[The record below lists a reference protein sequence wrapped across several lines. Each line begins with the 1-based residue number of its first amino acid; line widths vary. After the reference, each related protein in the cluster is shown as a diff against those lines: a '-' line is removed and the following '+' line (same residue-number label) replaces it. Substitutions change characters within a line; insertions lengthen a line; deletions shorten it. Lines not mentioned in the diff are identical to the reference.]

1 MSWKE
6 YEAQAKMMDPN
17 FEPGYLNQ
25 RIHKMI
31 KRDNE
36 LDSFVLEIRGEEY
49 TRDVGAF
56 ADAFRRVL
64 QTISDHDPRPEG
76 GRLSTESLRD
86 SNTITKNGWSFDFA
100 TPKGV
105 ECGHLGGAD
114 VPLFLITFAPFYKVD
129 HARHMFPTSETKNSA
144 FIVFSTRDNFNLQNV
159 GASTMATEAK
169 WYKSEA
175 DTKAKPFQDQM
186 DRIRHNFKKKGRQY
200 FVPDQEEFP
209 IAFNY
214 IPYHDKTSGT
224 GENWLDKPIRWWE
237 QNNQIST

>member
-1 MSWKE
+1 MG
-6 YEAQAKMMDPN
+6 QARRMDPN

-31 KRDNE
+31 KRKNE
-36 LDSFVLEIRGEEY
+36 LDSFVIEIRGEEY
-49 TRDVGAF
+49 TRDVDAF
-56 ADAFRRVL
+56 ADALRRVL
-64 QTISDHDPRPEG
+64 QTISDHDPRPAG
-76 GRLSTESLRD
+76 GRLSTESLRHR
-86 SNTITKNGWSFDFA
+86 NTITNNAWSFDFA

-105 ECGHLGGAD
+105 ETRHIGGAD
-114 VPLFLITFAPFYKVD
+114 VPLFIITFAPFYKVD
-129 HARHMFPTSETKNSA
+129 HARHMFPTAATKDSA

-159 GASTMATEAK
+159 GASTLASEDK
-169 WYKSEA
+169 WYAPDQSG
-175 DTKAKPFQDQM
+175 TKEKPFQDQM

-214 IPYHDKTSGT
+214 IPYHDKTSGA

-237 QNNQIST
+237 QKNQIST